1 MTEPPL
7 ELTTVGVP
15 HYPHAIGWD
24 VQEVAAAVND
34 LARLLERYGFIVHDR
49 SAQAADLDSTG
60 TMMDEWTEQP
70 STGSILYWGGH
81 GVGDEKAYVA
91 ALASS
96 KDPLGRRNG
105 HSHEQ
110 FAEALRDRQGLRQD
124 DELGHWVL
132 LILDTCGS
140 RLGARHVFQQMG
152 DLPNT
157 VVIGT
162 AEAGGAAFAGR
173 FVQQLT
179 AVLEGFGGNDTDGI
193 RVDEVLSRLRVRLAP
208 EVGSLQRIFGEIHHS
223 ITMSLPA
230 STPPAVQATVDAQ
243 REFQAVLANVDPRIR
258 NHFFAK
264 AQGAELGTPAWHFT
278 GRVTERRQI
287 VHWLSS
293 TEDGMLVVT
302 GRAGSGKSAI
312 LGMLLACSDP
322 AFVDALT
329 HLGYPG
335 IADDL
340 RPAEDAFTAAI
351 QLSGLTITDTVRAI
365 STATTNAE
373 PTSAPDTLAA
383 ALADRPTGSPPLT
396 LLLDALDESRDARTI
411 AALLRRLGRIP
422 GVRLVVGT
430 RVSLTETPDRPP
442 TDTELL
448 DTLGRNSTTITI
460 GDDPAAVHDYV
471 TGRLTDRLPPESRYT
486 LAEVAD
492 KVVDRKQPFLFARLA
507 VYEVLADPSR
517 VTSQARFDELLAHGH
532 AGIFTLAVARLAASD
547 PVAEGL
553 LHVLAYA
560 RGNGFPRSDGI
571 WATAGSALT
580 ATEVTDLDIART
592 LELAAPYIMED
603 TEFGQAV
610 YRLAHRTFAEH
621 YWTADSHVD
630 R

>member
-7 ELTTVGVP
+7 ELTTVGVH
-15 HYPHAIGWD
+15 HYPHATNWD
-24 VQEVAAAVND
+24 LQEVAAAVED
-34 LARLLERYGFIVHDR
+34 LARLLEQYGFVVHDR
-49 SAQAADLDSTG
+49 SAQAADLDSAG
-60 TMMDEWTEQP
+60 TMMDEWIEQP
-70 STGSILYWGGH
+70 NTGSILYWGGH
-81 GVGDEKAYVA
+81 GLGDEETYVA

-96 KDPLGRRNG
+96 KHPLGRRNG
-105 HSHEQ
+105 HSHDQ
-110 FAEALRDRQGLRQD
+110 FAEVLQDRQRLRQD

-140 RLGARHVFQQMG
+140 RLGARHVFQRMG

-162 AEAGGAAFAGR
+162 AERDGAAFAGR

-179 AVLEGFGGNDTDGI
+179 EVLNGFGGNDTDGI
-193 RVDEVLSRLRVRLAP
+193 RVDELLHRLRVRLAP
-208 EVGSLQRIFGEIHHS
+208 EVGSPQRIFGEIHHS
-223 ITMSLPA
+223 ITMPLPEG
-230 STPPAVQATVDAQ
+230 TPPAVQATVDAQ
-243 REFQAVLANVDPRIR
+243 REFQTVLAKVDPRIR

-278 GRVTERRQI
+278 GRVAERRQI
-287 VHWLSS
+287 VHWLS
-293 TEDGMLVVT
+293 TTADGMLVLT

-322 AFVDALT
+322 SFVDALT
-329 HLGYPG
+329 HLGYPR

-351 QLSGLTITDTVRAI
+351 QLSGMTITDAVHAI
-365 STATTNAE
+365 STATAE

-383 ALADRPTGSPPLT
+383 ALADRPTGSPPVT
-396 LLLDALDESRDARTI
+396 LLLDALDESRDTRTI
-411 AALLRRLGRIP
+411 AALLRRLSRIP

-430 RVSLTETPDRPP
+430 RVSLTETPDHPP

-448 DTLGRNSTTITI
+448 DILGRNSTTITI
-460 GDDPAAVHDYV
+460 GDDPAAIHDYV
-471 TGRLTDRLPPESRYT
+471 TGRLTGRLPPESRYT
-486 LAEVAD
+486 VAEVAD
-492 KVVDRKQPFLFARLA
+492 TVVDRKQPFLFARLA

-517 VTSQARFDELLAHGH
+517 VTSQARFEELLAHGH
-532 AGIFTLAVARLAASD
+532 AGIFTLAVTRLAASD
-547 PVAEGL
+547 PVAENL

-571 WATAGSALT
+571 WATAGSALAGT
-580 ATEVTDLDIART
+580 DVTDLDIART

-621 YWTADSHVD
+621 YWAADSHDD